1 VSDQAGSRKAE
12 SGQVLVI
19 VAVGLVVLIAMVGL
33 VVDGGYAWAKQ
44 RDTQNAA
51 DASAEAGA
59 VVMAERLAG
68 INRTDAEVWTAVQ
81 DTGDANGLP
90 PAGAPAVDPTRDC
103 HNGQAPDGDK
113 PGICAYYADISGDLV
128 LDGNGDT
135 VAVGSLGEPPPPAGA
150 AGVRAFGRQRF
161 NTFLMR
167 VIGFETL
174 STTAPATA
182 VAGYVTELCPA
193 SLGCAVIPVTFPVTT
208 VTCDGTGSAVL
219 GSSNYQKNTPD
230 PYVIPLCKN
239 NPGNVGWIDWDP
251 PAGGTA
257 ELEQSILHPDNPDIP
272 VPSWQY
278 VTSTGNV
285 NALMIENAL
294 NTYAGQTV
302 LIPQFDATCNT
313 KPVGAE
319 SDPNYGCPQGNL
331 GGNGQNQW
339 YHLPQFAAFQFCGGT
354 PNVCAGTPYTQGAYV
369 NGNNSAICDTGNGAT
384 SCLVGRFI
392 DFLVNTTV
400 TGNVG
405 ANSNTGLLGVQ
416 LIK

>member
-1 VSDQAGSRKAE
+1 VSEHATSRKAE

-19 VAVGLVVLIAMVGL
+19 VAVGLVALLAMVGL
-33 VVDGGYAWAKQ
+33 VVDGGYAWGKQ
-44 RDTQNAA
+44 RDTQNAS

-68 INRTDAEVWTAVQ
+68 INRTDAQVWAAVQ
-81 DTGDANGLP
+81 TTGDANGLP
-90 PAGAPAVDPTRDC
+90 PAGAPAVDPTKEC

-113 PGICAYYADISGDLV
+113 PGVCAYYTNISGDLV
-128 LDGNGDT
+128 LDGSGKT
-135 VAVGSLGEPPPPAGA
+135 IAVGSLGAPAPPTGS

-167 VIGFETL
+167 LVGFQTL
-174 STTAPATA
+174 SATAPATA
-182 VAGYVTELCPA
+182 VAGYVSELCPA
-193 SLGCAVIPVTFPVTT
+193 SLGCAVIPVTFPVTI

-219 GSSNYQKNTPD
+219 GSTNYLKNTVA
-230 PYVIPLCKN
+230 PYVVPLCKN

-257 ELEQSILHPDNPDIP
+257 ELEQSILYPDNPDIP

-285 NALMIENAL
+285 NSAKIEAAL

-313 KPVGAE
+313 QPAGTAT
-319 SDPNYGCPQGNL
+319 SGCPAGHV

-354 PNVCAGTPYTQGAYV
+354 PNVCPGTPYTQGAYV
-369 NGNNSAICDTGNGAT
+369 NGNNKAICDTGNGAT

-416 LIK
+416 LIR